1 MSFASVQAAHDV
13 LQAALETA
21 SAALPVDYQFSVV
34 PELADAIVP
43 PAAVLA
49 PPLLTWSGPGLA
61 PTDARWIVPVVVAGS
76 GRSVGDLYRLL
87 PEIAAVIDMETD
99 FVVKQAEPGSWQSGN
114 STLPCFLL
122 TIEVA
127 L

>member
-1 MSFASVQAAHDV
+1 
-13 LQAALETA
+13 
-21 SAALPVDYQFSVV
+21 
-34 PELADAIVP
+34 
-43 PAAVLA
+43 
-49 PPLLTWSGPGLA
+49 
-61 PTDARWIVPVVVAGS
+61 VVAGS

-87 PEIAAVIDMETD
+87 PEIAAAIDMETD